1 MSEHITHTQGIKRLE
16 RSSTDRLVAGVSG
29 GLGRYFDLNP
39 AVFRVGFVVLT
50 LLGGAGILAY
60 LAAVLVIPDAGAEQ
74 SIAERV
80 LAERRN
86 RPWPLVGLG
95 LVTVA
100 ILVLLARGAL
110 WPVGG
115 AGAGWVLVLLAGLA
129 ILWTYDASRGDARS
143 RRLIAVL
150 LSLVVAF
157 FAIVTAAL
165 ITAFAWFDVSLSD
178 GVGNRTYAPATS
190 SDVKRSYSLG
200 VGDLR
205 IDLSNVATTQSKRVR
220 ANVGV
225 GELRVIVPRN
235 AEVTVDAHAKVG
247 DVRVLD
253 QQESGRNVTVQ
264 SGDGGALTIVAN
276 VGAGAIDVVRAG
288 N

>member
-16 RSSTDRLVAGVSG
+16 RSSTDRLLAGVSG

-39 AVFRVGFVVLT
+39 AVFRIGFVVLT

-60 LAAVLVIPDAGAEQ
+60 LAAVLVIPEEGAER

-80 LAERRN
+80 LAERRT

-95 LVTVA
+95 LVAAA
-100 ILVLLARGAL
+100 ILVLLSRGAL

-115 AGAGWVLVLLAGLA
+115 FGWVLVLLAGLA

-150 LSLVVAF
+150 LSLVVVF
-157 FAIVTAAL
+157 FAIMVAAL
-165 ITAFAWFDVSLSD
+165 VTAFAWFNVSLSD

-190 SDVKRSYSLG
+190 SDVKRTYSLG

-205 IDLSNVATTQSKRVR
+205 VDLSNLSTTTSKRVH
-220 ANVGV
+220 AKLGV
-225 GELRVIVPRN
+225 GELHVIVPRD
-235 AEVTVDAHAKVG
+235 AQVTVDAHAKVG
-247 DVRVLD
+247 DVHVLD

-264 SGDGGALTIVAN
+264 TGQGGALTIVAN
-276 VGAGAIDVVRAG
+276 VGAGAIDGVRAG
-288 N
+288 E

>member
-16 RSSTDRLVAGVSG
+16 RSSTDRLLAGVSG

-60 LAAVLVIPDAGAEQ
+60 LAAVLVIPEEGAEQ
-74 SIAERV
+74 SVAERV

-86 RPWPLVGLG
+86 RPLPLIGLG
-95 LVTVA
+95 LVAAA
-100 ILVLLARGAL
+100 ILVLLSRGAL
-110 WPVGG
+110 WPVG
-115 AGAGWVLVLLAGLA
+115 GAGWVLVLLAGLA
-129 ILWTYDASRGDARS
+129 ILWTYDARRGDARS
-143 RRLIAVL
+143 RRLITVL
-150 LSLVVAF
+150 VSLVVAF
-157 FAIVTAAL
+157 FAIAIAAL
-165 ITAFAWFDVSLSD
+165 ITAFAWFDVSLSN

-200 VGDLR
+200 VGDLH
-205 IDLSNVATTQSKRVR
+205 IDLSNVAATKRMRVR
-220 ANVGV
+220 ANLGV
-225 GELRVIVPRN
+225 GELRVVVPRN

-264 SGDGGALTIVAN
+264 SGSGGKLTIVAN
-276 VGAGAIDVVRAG
+276 VGAGAIDVERAG
-288 N
+288 D

>member
-1 MSEHITHTQGIKRLE
+1 MSEHITQTQGIKRLE
-16 RSSTDRLVAGVSG
+16 RSSTDRLLAGVSG

-60 LAAVLVIPDAGAEQ
+60 LAAVLVIPEEGAKQ
-74 SIAERV
+74 STAERI

-95 LVTVA
+95 LVAAA
-100 ILVLLARGAL
+100 ILVLLSRGAL
-110 WPVGG
+110 WPVG
-115 AGAGWVLVLLAGLA
+115 GAGWVLVLLAGLA
-129 ILWTYDASRGDARS
+129 ILWMYDARRGDARS

-150 LSLVVAF
+150 VSLVVAF
-157 FAIVTAAL
+157 FAIVVVA
-165 ITAFAWFDVSLSD
+165 IVTAFAWFDVSLSN
-178 GVGNRTYAPATS
+178 GVGNRTYAPATA

-205 IDLSNVATTQSKRVR
+205 VDLSNVTTTESTRVH
-220 ANVGV
+220 AKLGV
-225 GELRVIVPRN
+225 GELHVIVPRDT
-235 AEVTVDAHAKVG
+235 EVTVDAHAKVG
-247 DVRVLD
+247 DVHVLD
-253 QQESGRNVTVQ
+253 QQESGRNVTVHTGQ
-264 SGDGGALTIVAN
+264 GGALTIVAN

-288 N
+288 D